1 MEAGGLG
8 CIEAVEAT
16 DVDAEK
22 KEAVEEVVVA
32 IDEVM
37 EVMSDEVEVVVM
49 RSVDIILASPV
60 SGSEKVGMGGSN
72 VEVEVTT
79 PPGGYG
85 HQ

>member
-1 MEAGGLG
+1 MG
-8 CIEAVEAT
+8 CIDAVDVT
-16 DVDAEK
+16 DVDGE

-37 EVMSDEVEVVVM
+37 EVMSDEEVVVM
-49 RSVDIILASPV
+49 RSVDIILASPA